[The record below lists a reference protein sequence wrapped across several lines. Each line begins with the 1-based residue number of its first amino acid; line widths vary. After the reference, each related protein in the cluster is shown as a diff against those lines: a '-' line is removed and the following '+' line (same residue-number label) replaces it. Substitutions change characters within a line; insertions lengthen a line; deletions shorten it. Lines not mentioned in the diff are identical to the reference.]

1 MHPTMLLRQNF
12 DLSVR
17 TVPILLESPYVFAV
31 TDPRI
36 RLFLFCS
43 SHHPTIDCVRVA
55 IFEAI
60 DPEILHRGIHIYFVH
75 LRVRIVLC
83 CWYVLFESDF
93 YERD

>member
-43 SHHPTIDCVRVA
+43 SHHPMIDCVRVA
-55 IFEAI
+55 IFSAR
-60 DPEILHRGIHIYFVH
+60 DPKILHRGIHIYFVR
-75 LRVRIVLC
+75 L
-83 CWYVLFESDF
+83 
-93 YERD
+93 